1 MERLLNQMKA
11 QISTLKREI
20 EIHKEVEKEL
30 AKNEAEFLMDQCV
43 QSYCILSRFSAPSGP
58 LTFNQ
63 EPKKF
68 DLDGM
73 MRGYP
78 AMRPS

>member
-1 MERLLNQMKA
+1 MGRIGGLLF
-11 QISTLKREI
+11 I
-20 EIHKEVEKEL
+20 
-30 AKNEAEFLMDQCV
+30 F
-43 QSYCILSRFSAPSGP
+43 YGGAPSGP

-78 AMRPS
+78 VMKVR

>member
-1 MERLLNQMKA
+1 MKEN
-11 QISTLKREI
+11 IVNLKNELDEHR
-20 EIHKEVEKEL
+20 EVEKEL
-30 AKNEAEFLMDQCV
+30 AKNEAEFLIDQCV
-43 QSYCILSRFSAPSGP
+43 QSYCVLSRFSAPSGP

-63 EPKKF
+63 EPKRF

-78 AMRPS
+78 VMRPA

>member
-1 MERLLNQMKA
+1 M
-11 QISTLKREI
+11 
-20 EIHKEVEKEL
+20 
-30 AKNEAEFLMDQCV
+30 KNEAEFRMDQCV
-43 QSYCILSRFSAPSGP
+43 QSYWILSRFSAPSGP

-78 AMRPS
+78 VMRPS